1 MMKLDVAVRL
11 LPGLIIGLSLHEFA
25 HAWSASLLGDNF
37 ARRQGRVS
45 LNPFRHLSITG
56 TLAILL
62 LPMGWGKPVMV
73 NLYNFKH
80 PKRDYLITSLAG
92 PLANVFIVLVC
103 LALAQI
109 TRHDMSFGD
118 AAQPY
123 LAGAHET
130 LTFIALI
137 NGIMATFNL
146 LPIPPLDGSKIWPVL
161 IPGLKPSFGA
171 KGFWI
176 FLIAIIFLLRGGY
189 LRPIFNFTL
198 NSTAYYMPNT
208 DSDNM
213 RYERHMRQ
221 YQRDA
226 AYKRHQDAAEKAY
239 ESEKYAEAEKHL
251 TEALGRKPDAHYT
264 LYWRSL
270 TRWQLRRLTEALA
283 DINHAI
289 ELDKDNAHYIEARED
304 LQKAINQV
312 QELTDPGE

>member
-1 MMKLDVAVRL
+1 MMNLDLAMRL

-56 TLAILL
+56 TLAILF

-92 PLANVFIVLVC
+92 PLANIFIILVC
-103 LALAQI
+103 LALAQF
-109 TRHDMSFGD
+109 TRHDLSFGA

-123 LAGAHET
+123 MLGAHRT
-130 LTFIALI
+130 LTDIALI

-146 LPIPPLDGSKIWPVL
+146 LPIPPLDGSKIWPAL

-176 FLIAIIFLLRGGY
+176 FLIAIIFLLRGGH
-189 LRPIFNFTL
+189 LNPVFDFTL
-198 NSTAYYMPNT
+198 NSTAYYMPYP
-208 DSDNM
+208 DSVVD
-213 RYERHMRQ
+213 RAERSVAFARCQASGHK
-221 YQRDA
+221 A
-226 AYKRHQDAAEKAY
+226 FEAEKY
-239 ESEKYAEAEKHL
+239 TEAEKHF
-251 TEALGRKPDAHYT
+251 TEALELEPNSANILH
-264 LYWRSL
+264 WRSVA
-270 TRWQLRRLTEALA
+270 RLNTGNLDEALA
-283 DINHAI
+283 DINRAI
-289 ELDKDNAHYIEARED
+289 ATKENCAPYIETRQIILQHMEAKTQPADREPD
-304 LQKAINQV
+304 QT
-312 QELTDPGE
+312 E

>member
-1 MMKLDVAVRL
+1 MMNLDVAVRL
-11 LPGLIIGLSLHEFA
+11 LPGLVIGLSLHEFA

-62 LPMGWGKPVMV
+62 LPMGWGKPVMI

-92 PLANVFIVLVC
+92 PMANIFIVLAC
-103 LALAQI
+103 LVLAQF

-123 LAGAHET
+123 LAGANET
-130 LTFIALI
+130 LTYIALI

-161 IPGLKPSFGA
+161 LPGLKPSFGSR
-171 KGFWI
+171 GVWI
-176 FLIAIIFLLRGGY
+176 SFIVIIFLLQSGY
-189 LRPIFNFTL
+189 LRPIFDFTL

-208 DSDNM
+208 DSDNLQHEQTA
-213 RYERHMRQ
+213 RLSER
-221 YQRDA
+221 A
-226 AYKRHQDAAEKAY
+226 KAY
-239 ESEKYAEAEKHL
+239 ADHHNAAVKAYHAENYAEAENQC
-251 TEALGRKPDAHYT
+251 TRALEIEPDAHID
-264 LYWRSL
+264 LFFRSMIRQQVGKL
-270 TRWQLRRLTEALA
+270 TAALA
-283 DINHAI
+283 DIDRAI
-289 ELDKDNAHYIEARED
+289 ELKKDETKYVDARKSIMEALDRAPE
-304 LQKAINQV
+304 
-312 QELTDPGE
+312 